1 MPNHIG
7 LEIKDY
13 SGGKSTLC
21 TGCGH
26 DSVTQH
32 ILNAYF
38 KSGVHPHN
46 VVKLSG
52 IGCSSKTT
60 AYFMNAS
67 HGFNSIHGRMAA
79 VATGAKLANQNL
91 KIIGISG
98 DGDTASIGLGG
109 FVHLIRRNVPMVYII
124 ENNGVYG
131 LTKGQFSATADNE
144 SLRKSSH
151 EANPFQAIDICALA
165 IESGCEFVA
174 RSFSGDGKQL
184 VALIQ
189 AAIEHSGTAVIDVIS
204 PCITYA
210 NHEGS
215 TKSYDYVREHK
226 VALQDLS
233 FISEA
238 SAPQVQYG
246 EGESIEI
253 IMASGARLVLRKL
266 AAGANPVGAVTIAHR
281 AGAAAPL
288 HDLKNAAAAITL
300 LHEHRERGEILTGLF
315 YHNQNRPPLP
325 QLLKLPQR
333 SLASLNETDLAI
345 DTDKFMRAL
354 SLYK

>member
-1 MPNHIG
+1 MANQIG
-7 LEIKDY
+7 LDIKDY
-13 SGGKSTLC
+13 QGSKSTLC

-32 ILNAYF
+32 ITNAYF
-38 KSGVHPHN
+38 KSGVHPFQ

-60 AYFMNAS
+60 AYFMSPS

-79 VATGAKLANQNL
+79 VATGAKMANKNL
-91 KIIGISG
+91 KIIGVSG

-131 LTKGQFSATADNE
+131 LTKGQFSATADSE
-144 SLRKSSH
+144 SMRKTGDK
-151 EANPFQAIDICALA
+151 NPFQAIDLCALA

-174 RSFSGDGKQL
+174 RSFSGDAKQL
-184 VALIQ
+184 VPIIQ
-189 AAIEHSGTAVIDVIS
+189 AAIQHNGTAVIDVIS

-226 VALQDLS
+226 VALQELN
-233 FISEA
+233 FILETES
-238 SAPQVQYG
+238 PQVDYAAG
-246 EGESIEI
+246 DAVEI
-253 IMASGARLVLRKL
+253 KMTNGSHLVLRKISDPHL
-266 AAGANPVGAVTIAHR
+266 SEADQAHKLTDAVGALR
-281 AGAAAPL
+281 
-288 HDLKNAAAAITL
+288 L
-300 LHEHRERGEILTGLF
+300 LHEHRAKGEILTGLF
-315 YHNQNRPPLP
+315 YHNNQHASLGDVL
-325 QLLKLPQR
+325 QLTEKP
-333 SLASLNETDLAI
+333 LASLNHKDLALNP
-345 DTDKFMRAL
+345 KLFKQVL
-354 SLYK
+354 QQFK